1 MSSYFQPLSF
11 KGYVGY
17 IEKVWASVRVS
28 LVSDSKNLSPWPE
41 ETVIDP
47 QETVCKCVCVC
58 LKWLFTSQWM
68 TEMSK
73 CCSLLPHSPSGWP
86 PLQGWPN
93 LASVLPGNHPK
104 IRWNCN
110 IFNCFDKDVRTS
122 TTSCSALNWLHFCN
136 KLLINTIR
144 IFFNAFLTVVALTTN
159 FQLAHKYF
167 HLSLLHAL
175 CLLEPQTS
183 LKNHAHLF
191 LLHEV
196 QLHHVLPYPQPSVL
210 IAVII
215 KHTVPN
221 SFSLILGRQWKHED
235 PWNLGPWIFVSID
248 IRCNGDDAT
257 KISCLSLKTR
267 IFQM

>member
-1 MSSYFQPLSF
+1 MQCVLPTLAQTHTVTLGWKFP
-11 KGYVGY
+11 YV
-17 IEKVWASVRVS
+17 
-28 LVSDSKNLSPWPE
+28 
-41 ETVIDP
+41 P
-47 QETVCKCVCVC
+47 QEKEPPWLGLSC
-58 LKWLFTSQWM
+58 LIL
-68 TEMSK
+68 
-73 CCSLLPHSPSGWP
+73 
-86 PLQGWPN
+86 LQGGLHSKVGPILPQFFPATIPKYDETATSSTALTRMCEHPPH
-93 LASVLPGNHPK
+93 LALL
-104 IRWNCN
+104 
-110 IFNCFDKDVRTS
+110 S
-122 TTSCSALNWLHFCN
+122 TDCTFVN

-210 IAVII
+210 IGVII

-257 KISCLSLKTR
+257 KISCLSLKTW

>member
-1 MSSYFQPLSF
+1 MSSDFQPLSF

-17 IEKVWASVRVS
+17 VEQVWASVQVI

-47 QETVCKCVCVC
+47 QETVCKCVLKMTFYFAMDDRNVKMLSSFTNAMCSSKISANTHCDTRLKISYVPQEKEPPWLGLSC
-58 LKWLFTSQWM
+58 LIL
-68 TEMSK
+68 
-73 CCSLLPHSPSGWP
+73 
-86 PLQGWPN
+86 LQGGLHSKVGPI
-93 LASVLPGNHPK
+93 LPQFFPATIPKYDETATSSTALTRMCEHPPHLVLL
-104 IRWNCN
+104 
-110 IFNCFDKDVRTS
+110 S
-122 TTSCSALNWLHFCN
+122 TDCTFVN

-183 LKNHAHLF
+183 LKNHAHLL

-210 IAVII
+210 IGVII
-215 KHTVPN
+215 KHTVPH
-221 SFSLILGRQWKHED
+221 SFILGRQ
-235 PWNLGPWIFVSID
+235 
-248 IRCNGDDAT
+248 
-257 KISCLSLKTR
+257 
-267 IFQM
+267 